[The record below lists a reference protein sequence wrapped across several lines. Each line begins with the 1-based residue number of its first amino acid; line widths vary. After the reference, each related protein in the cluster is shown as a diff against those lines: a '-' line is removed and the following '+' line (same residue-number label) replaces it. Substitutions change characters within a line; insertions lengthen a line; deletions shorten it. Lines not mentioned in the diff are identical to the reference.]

1 MQRII
6 MYRHES
12 WTYPSQYRLSHEFIQ
27 GLTTTD
33 TKILYK
39 LQLEVTQLIAIG
51 YKSVYKFHYVPWIQV
66 DK

>member
-1 MQRII
+1 
-6 MYRHES
+6 MYRQES

-51 YKSVYKFHYVPWIQV
+51 YKYLQVPLRPL
-66 DK
+66 DTS